1 MALHS
6 TIEDIT
12 LLRSHLNWMVGLVL
26 EITCVEARE
35 IIMSRKFKSISC
47 VQDFFLI
54 CPFCHFL
61 ARCLLV
67 RALVFCDFSGDTTR
81 IGCRGRTSIATSDTC
96 DVRCTLHYAR
106 SQAGP
111 NRQIPGFWH
120 ACPRVLIRD
129 GRCQHTCQHDVA
141 VRRGLG
147 GRKRRSADG
156 AEGDIA
162 AISPAGAPLWSRYDA
177 ASVTAL
183 QCRGPIYSTWATWA
197 EIGPHFFL
205 FSKGRKSTTLA
216 LIRLCVELGLKRK
229 ILSEPCATR

>member
-1 MALHS
+1 MYTS
-6 TIEDIT
+6 
-12 LLRSHLNWMVGLVL
+12 
-26 EITCVEARE
+26 
-35 IIMSRKFKSISC
+35 
-47 VQDFFLI
+47 I
-54 CPFCHFL
+54 CPISGWSKPSNP
-61 ARCLLV
+61 RLL
-67 RALVFCDFSGDTTR
+67 TR
-81 IGCRGRTSIATSDTC
+81 LSESLDSR
-96 DVRCTLHYAR
+96 
-106 SQAGP
+106 
-111 NRQIPGFWH
+111 RQIFQ
-120 ACPRVLIRD
+120 A
-129 GRCQHTCQHDVA
+129 CQHTCQHDIA

-162 AISPAGAPLWSRYDA
+162 AISPAGAPLWSRCDA

-229 ILSEPCATR
+229 ILTEPCATR